1 MDKRV
6 GIVGIGIMGS
16 AMAKNLMADGFE
28 VVGFDVAEKAM
39 AAFASAGGKPVRS
52 PREVA
57 DRAPAV
63 ITSLATLSAY
73 HAVMSGADGLA
84 GSKGR
89 PIVID
94 TCTMPLDAKEA
105 ARAAL
110 AASQQILLD
119 CPVSGTGAQAAQKDL
134 FVFASGDAEAFEK
147 CLPVFQGMSRTQ
159 KYLGAFGN
167 GSRMK
172 FIANHLVNI
181 HNVAAAEA
189 FVLARK
195 AGLDAQLVY
204 DVISDSAG
212 ASRMFQVR
220 GPLMVSGSYEPPTA
234 RVDLHIKDLDIITK
248 FAADLHCP
256 TPLFTAASQF
266 YQAALSQGRNA
277 QDTAVVCEVLGELAG
292 LAAQATPARQS
303 A

>member
-1 MDKRV
+1 MDKTV

-16 AMAKNLMADGFE
+16 AMADNLIKDGFA
-28 VVGFDVAEKAM
+28 VIGFDVAETAM
-39 AAFASAGGKPVRS
+39 AAFTAAGGEAARS

-57 DRAPAV
+57 DRAPFV
-63 ITSLATLSAY
+63 IASLATVGAY
-73 HAVMSGADGLA
+73 LGVMAGADGLGA
-84 GSKGR
+84 SGAR

-94 TCTMPLDAKEA
+94 TCTMPLDAKEQA
-105 ARAAL
+105 HAAL
-110 AASQQILLD
+110 AATHKIMLD
-119 CPVSGTGAQAAQKDL
+119 CPVSGTGAQAAKKDL
-134 FVFASGDAEAFEK
+134 FVFASGDEDAFRK
-147 CLPVFQGMSRTQ
+147 CMPVFQGMSRVQ
-159 KYLGAFGN
+159 KFLGPFGN

-220 GPLMVSGSYEPPTA
+220 GPLMVTGVYEPPTA
-234 RVDLHIKDLDIITK
+234 RCDLHIKDLDIITK
-248 FAADLHCP
+248 FAADLRCP
-256 TPLFTAASQF
+256 TPLFTTASQF
-266 YQAALSQGRNA
+266 YHAAIGQGRNA
-277 QDTAVVCEVLGELAG
+277 QDTAVVHEILGELAG
-292 LAAQATPARQS
+292 LAGSARS
-303 A
+303 